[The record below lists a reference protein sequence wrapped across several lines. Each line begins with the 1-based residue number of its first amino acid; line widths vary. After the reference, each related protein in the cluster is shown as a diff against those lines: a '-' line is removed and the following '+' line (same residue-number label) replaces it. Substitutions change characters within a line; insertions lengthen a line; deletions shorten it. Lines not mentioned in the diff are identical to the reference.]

1 MATTT
6 IKKPP
11 DPLRTVK
18 TSFKSIIKPELNQ
31 EIIFD
36 AVNRTHQIVIHT
48 YQILRLWILN
58 KYHSNEIIPIITTD
72 IISMAMKAL
81 VPQSAGPKPK
91 GTNLNYYNEFLLFYN
106 DTYKSLNYETKI
118 SGSNLSQILGYMT
131 TDIITNIENNVKR
144 NFISYVKRFV
154 NSSYKKINNEILEKV
169 SKKEKISKRKE
180 LNQELYQIK
189 EDLLNN
195 TLNSNAKNHQW
206 INKHRPNIFPTE
218 YTNSYEYDIDC
229 NPQKYLK
236 HMIYMCLELEKLEV
250 KSFQFFPL
258 RTDIIPKYIP
268 IDTATLVDLMIDKD
282 KNKYF
287 KNIENEKNNIWQIYF
302 NLELPIF
309 KQKNYQFDY
318 RISTDCFGVSI
329 QLIHNDAVQHSKDKK
344 ANMKGKRQQNK
355 ELYKTMTQEEKEAHK
370 AELLK
375 QQKETQDNFKLELK
389 QKKDKE
395 KANFKKLSKEEQ
407 TKVICENKKKK
418 YIEFPYLEELDDNQI
433 QKLNANKW
441 VVIDPGKRVLLY
453 MKDKEGN
460 TFRYSNKQ
468 HVDTTKRLKY
478 QRLLQNYRNKKNIS
492 NIENELSNYNSKTCN
507 YTKFKLFI
515 SNKNRLNNILL
526 SKYQEEIFRKY
537 KWYSYINKKKSE
549 TTLIRNI
556 KKKYG
561 NDSIL
566 IMGDYSDKNC
576 ANKLKG
582 KMSTPNLGLKRKL
595 GEYFTVYTLDEFRT
609 SCLNYKTEEKCE
621 NLYLPDKKGVIRSI
635 HSILTYQTEN
645 NRMGC
650 INRDEN
656 ATNNMIK
663 LVNYYLKN
671 KDRPQ
676 KFKIS
681 FKFEGE
687 IKDDNPS
694 LCKNK
699 LASNIVKPVKVQLHR
714 PKKKMN

>member
-6 IKKPP
+6 QKKPP

-48 YQILRLWILN
+48 YQFLRLWILN
-58 KYHSNEIIPIITTD
+58 KYHNNQEIPIITTD
-72 IISMAMKAL
+72 IISMAMKSL
-81 VPQSAGPKPK
+81 VPPSSGPKPK
-91 GTNLNYYNEFLLFYN
+91 GTNLKYYDEFLLFYN

-118 SGSNLSQILGYMT
+118 NGANLSQILGYMT

-154 NSSYKKINNEILEKV
+154 NSSYRKINNEILDKV
-169 SKKEKISKRKE
+169 TKKEKVSKRKE
-180 LNQELYQIK
+180 LNQELYQVK
-189 EDLLNN
+189 EDLINN
-195 TLNSNAKNHQW
+195 TLKSNEIYHEW
-206 INKHRPNIFPTE
+206 INKHRKNIFPVE

-236 HMIYMCLELEKLEV
+236 YMIYMCLELKQLEV

-287 KNIENEKNNIWQIYF
+287 KNIENEKNNIWSMYF
-302 NLELPIF
+302 KLDLQIF
-309 KQKNYQFDY
+309 KQKHYQFDY

-329 QLIHNDAVQHSKDKK
+329 QLIHNDSVQLSKDKK
-344 ANMKGKRQQNK
+344 ANMKAKRNSSK
-355 ELYKTMTQEEKEAHK
+355 ELCKDMTQEDKEKYKAEIIKKKKEALDK
-370 AELLK
+370 L
-375 QQKETQDNFKLELK
+375 KLEYK

-395 KANFKKLSKEEQ
+395 KMEFKKLSKDEQ
-407 TKVICENKKKK
+407 KKVIGDNKKKK
-418 YIEFPYLEELDDNQI
+418 FIEFPYLEDLDNNQLHA
-433 QKLNANKW
+433 LNTNKW

-468 HVDTTKRLKY
+468 HVDITKRLKY
-478 QRLLQNYRNKKNIS
+478 QRLLQNYRDKKEIS
-492 NIENELSNYNSKTCN
+492 NIENELSNYNSKTCK
-507 YTKFKLFI
+507 YDKFKLFI

-526 SKYQEEIFRKY
+526 LKYQEDIFRKY

-556 KKKYG
+556 KVKYG
-561 NDSIL
+561 KDSIL

-621 NLYLPDKKGVIRSI
+621 NLYLPDKKGIVRSI

-663 LVNYYLKN
+663 LVHYFIEN
-671 KDRPQ
+671 KDRPE
-676 KFKIS
+676 KFRRD
-681 FKFEGE
+681 FKFETE

-699 LASNIVKPVKVQLHR
+699 LASNIIKPAKVQLYR
-714 PKKKMN
+714 QKRNMK

>member
-6 IKKPP
+6 QKKPP
-11 DPLRTVK
+11 DPIRTVK
-18 TSFKSIIKPELNQ
+18 SSFKSIIKPELNQ
-31 EIIFD
+31 GIIFD

-48 YQILRLWILN
+48 YQFLRLWILN
-58 KYHSNEIIPIITTD
+58 KYHTNQELPIITTD

-81 VPQSAGPKPK
+81 VPPSAGPKPK
-91 GTNLNYYNEFLLFYN
+91 GTNLKYYNEFLLFYN

-131 TDIITNIENNVKR
+131 TDIITNIENNVKL

-154 NSSYKKINNEILEKV
+154 NSSFRIINNEILNNV
-169 SKKEKISKRKE
+169 SKKDKISKRKE
-180 LNQELYQIK
+180 LNQELYQVK

-195 TLNSNAKNHQW
+195 TLNSNEKYHEW

-218 YTNSYEYDIDC
+218 YTNSYEYDIEC

-236 HMIYMCLELEKLEV
+236 YMIYMCLELEHLEV

-268 IDTATLVDLMIDKD
+268 IDTTTLVDLMIDKN

-287 KNIENEKNNIWQIYF
+287 KNIENEKNNIWLMYF

-329 QLIHNDAVQHSKDKK
+329 QLIHNDSVQLSKDKK
-344 ANMKGKRQQNK
+344 ANMKAKRNSSK
-355 ELYKTMTQEEKEAHK
+355 ELYKTMSQEEKEAHK
-370 AELLK
+370 AKLAK
-375 QQKETQDNFKLELK
+375 QQKETQDNYKLELK

-395 KANFKKLSKEEQ
+395 KANFKKLTKEEQ
-407 TKVICENKKKK
+407 KKVIGENKKKK
-418 YIEFPYLEELDDNQI
+418 FIEFPYLEDLDNNQLEELNT
-433 QKLNANKW
+433 NKW

-460 TFRYSNKQ
+460 KFRYSNKQ

-478 QRLLQNYRNKKNIS
+478 QRLLQNYRNKNDIS
-492 NIENELSNYNSKTCN
+492 NIENELSNYNSKTCK
-507 YTKFKLFI
+507 YDAFKLFI

-556 KKKYG
+556 KQKYG

-663 LVNYYLKN
+663 LVNYFLKN

-676 KFKIS
+676 KFKRD
-681 FKFEGE
+681 FKFEEE
-687 IKDDNPS
+687 IKDDNPN
-694 LCKNK
+694 LFLHK
-699 LASNIVKPVKVQLHR
+699 LASNIVMPVKVQLHQLKR
-714 PKKKMN
+714 R

>member
-1 MATTT
+1 MAT
-6 IKKPP
+6 
-11 DPLRTVK
+11 DML
-18 TSFKSIIKPELNQ
+18 
-31 EIIFD
+31 
-36 AVNRTHQIVIHT
+36 
-48 YQILRLWILN
+48 
-58 KYHSNEIIPIITTD
+58 
-72 IISMAMKAL
+72 
-81 VPQSAGPKPK
+81 
-91 GTNLNYYNEFLLFYN
+91 TNV
-106 DTYKSLNYETKI
+106 
-118 SGSNLSQILGYMT
+118 
-131 TDIITNIENNVKR
+131 ENNIKLH
-144 NFISYVKRFV
+144 FISYVKRFV
-154 NSSYKKINNEILEKV
+154 NSSFRKEHNNIIENAEKNT
-169 SKKEKISKRKE
+169 KTQTRKE
-180 LNQELYQIK
+180 LNKDLYDIK

-195 TLNSNAKNHQW
+195 TLSSNERYHEW
-206 INKHRPNIFPTE
+206 INKHRKNIFPTE

-236 HMIYMCLELEKLEV
+236 YMIYMCLELEQLEV

-268 IDTATLVDLMIDKD
+268 IDTATLVDLMIDTD

-287 KNIENEKNNIWQIYF
+287 KNIENEKNNIWSMYF

-329 QLIHNDAVQHSKDKK
+329 QLIHNDSVQLSKDKK
-344 ANMKGKRQQNK
+344 ANMKAKRNSSK
-355 ELYKTMTQEEKEAHK
+355 ELYKTMTQEEKESYKEELVKHHK
-370 AELLK
+370 GI
-375 QQKETQDNFKLELK
+375 QDNYKLELK

-395 KANFKKLSKEEQ
+395 RTNFKKLTKEEQ
-407 TKVICENKKKK
+407 KKVIGENKKKK
-418 YIEFPYLEELDDNQI
+418 FIEFPYLENLDNNQLEA
-433 QKLNANKW
+433 LNTNNW

-453 MKDKEGN
+453 MKDREGN

-478 QRLLQNYRNKKNIS
+478 QRLLQNYRNKKDIS
-492 NIENELSNYNSKTCN
+492 NIENELSNYNSKTCK
-507 YTKFKLFI
+507 YDAFKLFI

-556 KKKYG
+556 KQKYG

-609 SCLNYKTEEKCE
+609 SCLNYKTEEKCD

-663 LVNYYLKN
+663 LVNYFLEN

-676 KFKIS
+676 KFKRD
-681 FKFEGE
+681 FKFENE

-694 LCKNK
+694 LRKNK
-699 LASNIVKPVKVQLHR
+699 LASNIVKPAKVQLH
-714 PKKKMN
+714 

>member
-48 YQILRLWILN
+48 YQFLRLWILN
-58 KYHSNEIIPIITTD
+58 KYHNKEIIPIITTD

-81 VPQSAGPKPK
+81 VPPSAGPKPK
-91 GTNLNYYNEFLLFYN
+91 GTNLQYYNEFVLFYN

-154 NSSYKKINNEILEKV
+154 NSSYKKINNEILDKV

-180 LNQELYQIK
+180 LNQELYQVK

-195 TLNSNAKNHQW
+195 TLSSNERYHEW
-206 INKHRPNIFPTE
+206 INKHRKNIFPTE

-236 HMIYMCLELEKLEV
+236 YMIYMCLELEQLEV

-268 IDTATLVDLMIDKD
+268 IDTATLVDLMIDTD

-287 KNIENEKNNIWQIYF
+287 KNIENEKNNIWSMYF
-302 NLELPIF
+302 NLELQIF

-329 QLIHNDAVQHSKDKK
+329 QLIHNDSVQLSKDKK
-344 ANMKGKRQQNK
+344 ANMKAKRNSSK
-355 ELYKTMTQEEKEAHK
+355 ELYKTMTQEEKESYK
-370 AELLK
+370 AELVK
-375 QQKETQDNFKLELK
+375 QQKGIQDNYKLELK

-395 KANFKKLSKEEQ
+395 RTNFKKLTKEEQ
-407 TKVICENKKKK
+407 KKVIGENKKKK
-418 YIEFPYLEELDDNQI
+418 FIEFPYLENLDNNQLEA
-433 QKLNANKW
+433 LNTNKW

-453 MKDKEGN
+453 MKDREGN

-468 HVDTTKRLKY
+468 HVNTTKRLKY
-478 QRLLQNYRNKKNIS
+478 QRLLQNYRNKKDIS
-492 NIENELSNYNSKTCN
+492 NIENELSDYNSKTCN
-507 YTKFKLFI
+507 YEKFKLFI

-526 SKYQEEIFRKY
+526 EKYQNEIFRKY

-549 TTLIRNI
+549 TTLIKNI
-556 KKKYG
+556 KQKYC

-595 GEYFTVYTLDEFRT
+595 GEHFTVYTLDEFRT

-645 NRMGC
+645 SRMGC

-663 LVNYYLKN
+663 LVNYFLEN

-676 KFKIS
+676 KFKRD
-681 FKFEGE
+681 FKFENE

-694 LCKNK
+694 LRKNK
-699 LASNIVKPVKVQLHR
+699 LASNIVKPAKVQLH
-714 PKKKMN
+714 

>member
-1 MATTT
+1 M
-6 IKKPP
+6 P
-11 DPLRTVK
+11 
-18 TSFKSIIKPELNQ
+18 
-31 EIIFD
+31 
-36 AVNRTHQIVIHT
+36 
-48 YQILRLWILN
+48 
-58 KYHSNEIIPIITTD
+58 

-81 VPQSAGPKPK
+81 VPPSAGPKPK
-91 GTNLNYYNEFLLFYN
+91 GTNLQYYNEFVLFYN

-154 NSSYKKINNEILEKV
+154 NSSYKKINNEILDKV

-180 LNQELYQIK
+180 LNQELYQVK

-195 TLNSNAKNHQW
+195 TLLSNERYHEW

-236 HMIYMCLELEKLEV
+236 YMIYMCLELEQLEV

-268 IDTATLVDLMIDKD
+268 IDTATLVDLMIDTD

-287 KNIENEKNNIWQIYF
+287 KNIENEKNNIWSMYF

-329 QLIHNDAVQHSKDKK
+329 QLIHNDSVQLSKDKK
-344 ANMKGKRQQNK
+344 ANMKAKRNSSK

-370 AELLK
+370 AKLVK
-375 QQKETQDNFKLELK
+375 QQKGIQDNYKLKLK

-395 KANFKKLSKEEQ
+395 KANFKKLTKEEQ
-407 TKVICENKKKK
+407 KKVIGENKKKK
-418 YIEFPYLEELDDNQI
+418 FIEFPYLEDLDNNQLEA
-433 QKLNANKW
+433 LNTNKW

-453 MKDKEGN
+453 MKDREGN

-478 QRLLQNYRNKKNIS
+478 QRLLQNYRNKKDIS
-492 NIENELSNYNSKTCN
+492 NIENELSNYNSKTCK
-507 YTKFKLFI
+507 YDAFKLFI

-526 SKYQEEIFRKY
+526 SKYQEDIFRKY

-556 KKKYG
+556 KQKYG

-663 LVNYYLKN
+663 LVNYFLEN

-676 KFKIS
+676 KFKRD
-681 FKFEGE
+681 FKFENE

-694 LCKNK
+694 LRKNK
-699 LASNIVKPVKVQLHR
+699 LASNIVKPAKVQLHR
-714 PKKKMN
+714 QKKNMK

>member
-1 MATTT
+1 
-6 IKKPP
+6 
-11 DPLRTVK
+11 
-18 TSFKSIIKPELNQ
+18 
-31 EIIFD
+31 
-36 AVNRTHQIVIHT
+36 
-48 YQILRLWILN
+48 
-58 KYHSNEIIPIITTD
+58 
-72 IISMAMKAL
+72 MAMKAL
-81 VPQSAGPKPK
+81 VPPSAGPKPK

-131 TDIITNIENNVKR
+131 NDIITNIENNVKR

-169 SKKEKISKRKE
+169 SKKDKISKRKE
-180 LNQELYQIK
+180 LNQELYQVK

-195 TLNSNAKNHQW
+195 TLNSNEKYHQW
-206 INKHRPNIFPTE
+206 INKHRPNIFPKD

-236 HMIYMCLELEKLEV
+236 YMIYMCLELEKLEV

-287 KNIENEKNNIWQIYF
+287 KNIENEKNNIWQMYF

-309 KQKNYQFDY
+309 KQKNYEFDY

-329 QLIHNDAVQHSKDKK
+329 QLIHNDAVQSSKDKK

-370 AELLK
+370 LELVK
-375 QQKETQDNFKLELK
+375 QQKEIQDNYKLKLK
-389 QKKDKE
+389 QTKDKE
-395 KANFKKLSKEEQ
+395 KANFKKLTKEEQ
-407 TKVICENKKKK
+407 KKVIDENKKKK
-418 YIEFPYLEELDDNQI
+418 FIKFPYLEDLNYNQLEEL
-433 QKLNANKW
+433 KVNKW

-478 QRLLQNYRNKKNIS
+478 QRLIQNYRNKKNIS

-507 YTKFKLFI
+507 YSKFKLFI

-556 KKKYG
+556 KQKYG

-676 KFKIS
+676 KFKRD
-681 FKFEGE
+681 FKLEGE

-699 LASNIVKPVKVQLHR
+699 LASNIIKPVKVQLRR